1 MEDGA
6 AEFVLGVPVAPQL
19 ALPLGLPLEE
29 LLLVGLLFAE
39 LLFAELPQPDSSA
52 NVRLAPKMKNKRFE
66 ERKGPM

>member
-29 LLLVGLLFAE
+29 LLLVGLLFAG

-52 NVRLAPKMKNKRFE
+52 NVKPAPKIKNRRFE
-66 ERKGPM
+66 ERKWPM

>member
-6 AEFVLGVPVAPQL
+6 AEFVLGLPAAPQL

-29 LLLVGLLFAE
+29 LLLVGLLFP
-39 LLFAELPQPDSSA
+39 ELPQPDSNA
-52 NVRLAPKMKNKRFE
+52 NVKPAPKIKNRRFE